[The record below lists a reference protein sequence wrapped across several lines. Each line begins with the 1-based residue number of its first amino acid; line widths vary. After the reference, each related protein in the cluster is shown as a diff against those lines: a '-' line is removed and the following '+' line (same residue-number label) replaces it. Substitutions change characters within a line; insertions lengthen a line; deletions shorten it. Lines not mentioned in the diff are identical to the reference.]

1 MLQDPQVADPTLPPP
16 EQNSRR
22 PGDRG
27 IAQTVVTSLL
37 VVLAFGAGWF
47 GNAYVNQAN
56 YIPADDVNQH
66 IINQAYTEINKN
78 YVFTSAVDKQKM
90 AYAAINAMVDTLND
104 SGHSRFETPE
114 EYKQEAGQLND
125 SKVIGI
131 GVYLAGGGDQ
141 PLIITAIMP
150 NSPAAKAD
158 LKAGDQITA
167 VNGTAIKGL
176 TLDQV
181 RPLIKG
187 DGKEGSSVT
196 LTIVRPS
203 ATPPTPHDVT
213 LVRAEITPPTAVG
226 YTISDLNIAHI
237 QLLDFSANADDELK
251 KAIRD
256 AQAKHVSGIILDLR
270 GNGGGYLD
278 QAVNVTSEFV
288 PAGNDKNVM
297 ILKTRTSSETLK
309 VKAGGLATTTPLVIL
324 VDKDTASAAEITAGS
339 IAINRPD
346 VQTVGVTTY
355 GTGTVLEPKTLA
367 DGSTLILGTGE
378 WRLPND
384 TSIYHV
390 GYQPQYMVALPKDVV
405 AFTPLSAKGDLTT
418 SADIRA
424 ANDTQLLKAIE
435 LLQAKIGGATT
446 ATPTTTTT
454 PAPATP
460 TP

>member
-1 MLQDPQVADPTLPPP
+1 MLQDPQLADPTHPVS
-16 EQNSRR
+16 EQSR
-22 PGDRG
+22 PSDRG
-27 IAQTVVTSLL
+27 IAQIVVTSLL

-47 GNAYVNQAN
+47 GNAFVNQAN

-78 YVFTSAVDKQKM
+78 YVFTGAIDKQKM
-90 AYAAINAMVDTLND
+90 AYAAINAMVETLKD
-104 SGHSRFETPE
+104 EGHSRFETPE
-114 EYKQEAGQLND
+114 EYKNEAGQLNND
-125 SKVIGI
+125 KIIGI
-131 GVYLAGGGDQ
+131 GVYLGGGGDK
-141 PLIITAIMP
+141 PLTITAVMP
-150 NSPAAKAD
+150 NSPAAKAN

-167 VNGTAIKGL
+167 VNGTTIKGL

-196 LTIVRPS
+196 LTIVRPTE
-203 ATPPTPHDVT
+203 TPPAPRDVT
-213 LVRAEITPPTAVG
+213 LIRAEITPPTAVG

-256 AQAKHVSGIILDLR
+256 AQAKQVKGIILDLR

-288 PAGNDKNVM
+288 PAGTDKNVM
-297 ILKTRTSSETLK
+297 ILRTRTTSQTLK
-309 VKAGGLATTTPLVIL
+309 VKTGGLATTTPLVIL
-324 VDKDTASAAEITAGS
+324 VDGNTASAAEITAGS

-346 VQTVGVTTY
+346 AQTVGVKTF

-384 TSIYHV
+384 TSIYNK
-390 GYQPQYMVALPKDVV
+390 GYVPQNVVELPQDVV
-405 AFTPLSAKGDLTT
+405 AFTPLSANGDLTT
-418 SADIRA
+418 YANIKAS
-424 ANDTQLLKAIE
+424 NDTQLLRAIA
-435 LLQAKIGGATT
+435 LMQAKTGG
-446 ATPTTTTT
+446 
-454 PAPATP
+454 ATP